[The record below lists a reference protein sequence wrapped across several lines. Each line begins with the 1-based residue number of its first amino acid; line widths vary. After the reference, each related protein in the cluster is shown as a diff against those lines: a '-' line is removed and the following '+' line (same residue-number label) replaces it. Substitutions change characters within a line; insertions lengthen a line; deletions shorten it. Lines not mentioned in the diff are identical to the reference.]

1 MTGLTDNIHLLAPEF
16 ALAGLALVVFAIDL
30 VLPAGRK
37 ALTPWLTAAGLLGII
52 ALAIAMLW
60 DRQELLY
67 GGLLGVDAFSLFF
80 KVFFLGLGVFIVL
93 ISWEYVDRYLENPGE
108 YYGLLVLSIL
118 GMNIMVQA
126 RELLTA
132 YIALELL
139 SFVLYVLTSHARRD
153 PRSNDGWP

>member
-37 ALTPWLTAAGLLGII
+37 AVTPWLTAAGLLGVI

-67 GGLLGVDAFSLFF
+67 GGLLGVDCLLP
-80 KVFFLGLGVFIVL
+80 VFQGVF
-93 ISWEYVDRYLENPGE
+93 PGT
-108 YYGLLVLSIL
+108 GRVHRPHFM
-118 GMNIMVQA
+118 GV
-126 RELLTA
+126 RGP
-132 YIALELL
+132 
-139 SFVLYVLTSHARRD
+139 VPGK
-153 PRSNDGWP
+153 PR